1 MEEGMRES
9 KEAKV
14 SREKVIHRK
23 TDGAAKA

>member
-14 SREKVIHRK
+14 AREKIIHRK
-23 TDGAAKA
+23 TDGVAEA